1 MEAGT
6 RNREIVDRFW
16 RMMQSNRWEDLRP
29 LFHADFL
36 LEFPQ
41 SGERM
46 RGCDNFIAF
55 NAEYPAAAPWRFD
68 VRRIVADEGG
78 AVSEVGVT
86 DGVVQALAVSFFE
99 MRDGL
104 IWRMTEY
111 WPDPMP
117 ALENR
122 AHLVERF

>member
-1 MEAGT
+1 
-6 RNREIVDRFW
+6 
-16 RMMQSNRWEDLRP
+16 MQSNRWEGLQAILHDE
-29 LFHADFL
+29 FV

-46 RGCDNFIAF
+46 RGCDNFMAF
-55 NAEYPAAAPWRFD
+55 NAEYPAAGPWQFD
-68 VRRIVADEGG
+68 VRRIVADAGG
-78 AVSEVGVT
+78 TVSEVGVT
-86 DGVVQALAVSFFE
+86 DGAVVALVVSYFE
-99 MRDGL
+99 LRDGL

-122 AHLVERF
+122 AHLVEMM